1 MNEVIA
7 TFLGIIILFPFF
19 VTIAFMVVM
28 RKMGKA
34 PASILGLAADITTP
48 LLFLAVYVV
57 SQVVFGQEIWIY
69 IIGIAIII
77 AIVYAFIERNKVKEF
92 QIARLLRKTWR
103 FYFLVLLAAYIIL
116 LITGLVMKIVEYVT

>member
-7 TFLGIIILFPFF
+7 AFLGIIILFPFF

-34 PASILGLAADITTP
+34 PVSILGLAADITTP

-57 SQVVFGQEIWIY
+57 SLVVFGQEVWIY

-77 AIVYAFIERNKVKEF
+77 AIVYAFIERSKVKEF

-116 LITGLVMKIVEYVT
+116 LITGLGMKIVEYVT

>member
-7 TFLGIIILFPFF
+7 SFLGMIILFPFI

-34 PASILGLAADITTP
+34 PASILGLAADVTTP

-57 SQVVFGQEIWIY
+57 SQAVFGSGIWVY
-69 IIGIAIII
+69 IMGIAIII
-77 AIVYAFIERNKVKEF
+77 AIVYAFIERSKAKEF
-92 QIARLLRKTWR
+92 RIARLLRKTWR
-103 FYFLVLLAAYIIL
+103 FYFLVLLAAYVIL
-116 LITGLVMKIVEYVT
+116 LITGLVMKIVEYVR

>member
-1 MNEVIA
+1 MNEVVA
-7 TFLGIIILFPFF
+7 AFLGMIILFPFI

-34 PASILGLAADITTP
+34 PASILGLAADVTTP
-48 LLFLAVYVV
+48 LLFIAVYVV
-57 SQVVFGQEIWIY
+57 SRAIFGQGIWVY

-77 AIVYAFIERNKVKEF
+77 AIVYAFIERSKVKEF

-103 FYFLVLLAAYIIL
+103 FYFLVLLAAYVIL
-116 LITGLVMKIVEYVT
+116 FITGMVMKIVEYVR